1 MPNRITIDIPA
12 SVELSP
18 DILRDQETMR
28 DAIAVVL
35 YKQGKITP
43 VQAREIM
50 GLTRR
55 QFEERLASYGFAMM
69 DERDFDQEIQAA
81 RFLSRKQ

>member
-35 YKQGKITP
+35 YKQGRITP

-55 QFEERLASYGFAMM
+55 QFEERLSSYGFAMM
-69 DERDFDQEIQAA
+69 DEHDFDQELEAA
-81 RFLSRKQ
+81 RLLSRKQ